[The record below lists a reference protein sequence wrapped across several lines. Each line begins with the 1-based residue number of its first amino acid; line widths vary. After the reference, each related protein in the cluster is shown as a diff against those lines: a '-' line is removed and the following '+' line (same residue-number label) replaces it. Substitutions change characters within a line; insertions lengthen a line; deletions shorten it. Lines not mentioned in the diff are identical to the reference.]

1 LADDGLQVDSTRLL
15 SIADLYDRK
24 ADELAAAVPSFG
36 SEAHPPD
43 DAFGMLGP
51 AHDSRAMYLQALDA
65 TVTAL
70 NDTVTELRARA
81 GSLRA
86 TAALYESSDR

>member
-1 LADDGLQVDSTRLL
+1 MADDQWQVDTTRLL
-15 SIADLYDRK
+15 EVAALYDHK
-24 ADELAAAVPSFG
+24 ADELAAAVPAFASD
-36 SEAHPPD
+36 AHPPGG
-43 DAFGMLGP
+43 AFGMLGP
-51 AHDSRAMYLQALDA
+51 AHDSQATYLQTLSA

-86 TAALYESSDR
+86 SAVLYDRSDR